1 MKKGSVQMQQQQ
13 NKTNKEKK
21 SSIPKTEQ
29 EKDEVDKTKKKQDLK
44 EKLNIEDDPT
54 IDEQVKNPM
63 QESSLST
70 KMRKTSY
77 IETQTIVKQVL
88 SNLSFRKHVRLSG
101 FIILLILLI
110 VASLNFIVF
119 YIYGSPNFKRI
130 NQPFV
135 WIFLL
140 FSILYVLV
148 FSHIILKWK
157 SRVKDYVKVEC
168 HQVEQL
174 LQMEKLIFKSI
185 LYQQQSEFTR
195 CI

>member
-70 KMRKTSY
+70 RMRKTSY

-148 FSHIILKWK
+148 FIHIIFLP
-157 SRVKDYVKVEC
+157 
-168 HQVEQL
+168 
-174 LQMEKLIFKSI
+174 ITF
-185 LYQQQSEFTR
+185 LYLYSK
-195 CI
+195 

>member
-70 KMRKTSY
+70 RMRKTSY
-77 IETQTIVKQVL
+77 IETQTIVKHKKCTTKAQRKYTYENNKRRNTKLKNHHKPQATFISIRIL
-88 SNLSFRKHVRLSG
+88 SKSYPQN
-101 FIILLILLI
+101 
-110 VASLNFIVF
+110 
-119 YIYGSPNFKRI
+119 IY
-130 NQPFV
+130 
-135 WIFLL
+135 
-140 FSILYVLV
+140 
-148 FSHIILKWK
+148 
-157 SRVKDYVKVEC
+157 
-168 HQVEQL
+168 
-174 LQMEKLIFKSI
+174 
-185 LYQQQSEFTR
+185 
-195 CI
+195 